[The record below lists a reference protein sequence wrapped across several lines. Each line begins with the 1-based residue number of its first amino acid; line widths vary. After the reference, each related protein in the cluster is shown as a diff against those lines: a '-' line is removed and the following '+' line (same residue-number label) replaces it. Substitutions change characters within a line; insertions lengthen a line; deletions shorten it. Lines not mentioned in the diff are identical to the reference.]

1 MATTP
6 TDVLLDAN
14 LLLFLAVG
22 QFDPNLIGRKR
33 LDIYTTSDFELLKA
47 LIDGYQGNRT
57 TPHVLAEVSN
67 LADQCVPRSR
77 HREFRSFLAD
87 LVKLLD
93 EKWVP
98 AEEIC
103 ATEEFSQLGLA
114 DAAITRLAD
123 EQTVVFSVD
132 AELCNVLWGRG
143 VNAENFNHHRDRSD
157 SDGP

>member
-1 MATTP
+1 METTP

-14 LLLFLAVG
+14 LLLFLAIG
-22 QFDPNLIGRKR
+22 QFDLRLIGRKR
-33 LDIYTTSDFELLKA
+33 LDIYTTSDFALLA
-47 LIDGYQGNRT
+47 RLIERYQRNRT
-57 TPHVLAEVSN
+57 TPHLLTEVSN
-67 LADQCVPRSR
+67 LADQCVPKSR

-93 EKWVP
+93 ENRVR
-98 AEEIC
+98 AEELC
-103 ATEEFSQLGLA
+103 ATEEFNQLGLA

-143 VNAENFNHHRDRSD
+143 VNAENFNHLRDRSD
-157 SDGP
+157 SNGP